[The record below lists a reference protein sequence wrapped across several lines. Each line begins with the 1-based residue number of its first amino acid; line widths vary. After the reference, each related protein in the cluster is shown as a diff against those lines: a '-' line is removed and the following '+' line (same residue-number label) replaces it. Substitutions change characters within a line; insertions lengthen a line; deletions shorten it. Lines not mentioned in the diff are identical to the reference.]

1 MNEDIIER
9 LNAVSQR
16 LHTRSLELAHP
27 DQDHDLSL
35 IMQSLAITMEAV
47 SALGATVNRLD
58 GLQGSAERAI
68 KPSSSFPASGIRFAF
83 DPVRG

>member
-58 GLQGSAERAI
+58 GLQGFGRA
-68 KPSSSFPASGIRFAF
+68 G
-83 DPVRG
+83 D